1 LGSTSLPSGS
11 ALIRAL
17 PWPTITA
24 AELNRE
30 ELVHSYYTFI
40 ALDLARDRAREAE
53 KRRLL
58 TIDEASNG
66 SDRSIRRSVA
76 AGFAALSR
84 ASGRVARRLD
94 SDVAVLTNWKAGA

>member
-1 LGSTSLPSGS
+1 
-11 ALIRAL
+11 
-17 PWPTITA
+17 
-24 AELNRE
+24 
-30 ELVHSYYTFI
+30 VHSYYTFI

-53 KRRLL
+53 QRRLL

-76 AGFAALSR
+76 AAFAALSR
-84 ASGRVARRLD
+84 GSGRVARRLD